1 MIKNFKLDR
10 KSKEIVNESQLS
22 TGVGKSSSQ
31 HLRVLRMRNLGS
43 FSLPWTPTSQT
54 LTQPYQPDWRAKYC

>member
-1 MIKNFKLDR
+1 M
-10 KSKEIVNESQLS
+10 NESQLSSLLTIELS

-43 FSLPWTPTSQT
+43 CCLPCTPTSQT
-54 LTQPYQPDWRAKYC
+54 VTEPYQPDWRAKYC

>member
-10 KSKEIVNESQLS
+10 KSKEIVNESQLR

-43 FSLPWTPTSQT
+43 CCLPWTPPSQT
-54 LTQPYQPDWRAKYC
+54 VSRVSQAAISAKLA